1 MSTAARAAVAVA
13 VTTIA
18 VTGAWN
24 GDRSGDATSARHH
37 ARRHLTLEL
46 TDPTFAIAPNSPW
59 RSVYTVVGTIPD
71 VIPPTTTTTTS
82 TTTTTTT
89 APTTTARP
97 RPGGANPRPGRTT
110 STSTA
115 AAASTTTTV
124 APAPRVRANVRVVLY
139 RSIDERSE
147 LAATLAGEP
156 PNEIDTLELPA
167 DGALAVAGGATTLT
181 VEAPTITEPH
191 VLGALSMRL
200 PGLYPIRVELRVD
213 GRVVADHLT
222 FVERLASNP
231 PASSLNVAVLA
242 AVDDPGPQPS
252 SSQVAD
258 GRRDLAAIADVA
270 AGAAGPVSVAI
281 PPVLAAGLSADP
293 QLAASLSRAL
303 EGAELL
309 SLPAHEL
316 DPSSAVA
323 IGESATF
330 TRELREGE
338 DVLASALPEAPTSRS
353 AWVVTSPISAGAVAV
368 LRNLGFRLLLLDD
381 EMYKSLDGNIGGYQD
396 PTLAAEADV
405 GDGFMMSAVVV
416 SPSGR
421 FLDSEYLTSAGLT
434 AKDAAV
440 ALLAE
445 LLTTK
450 RELGGG
456 RRGVILATPDVGV
469 PDADV
474 VAAFTSLATDV
485 PDLKLVRLSA
495 IAGAIG
501 TMRANGGPVSLTLP
515 AVAGPDLADRQ
526 ARITLTQL
534 SADAAA
540 SMMLDDTKAEAWREE
555 LDTLL
560 STGLDD
566 ATVDDALARISA
578 EADAVRRSVK
588 GPAPFTFT
596 LTGRESVL
604 RLNLRN
610 DTDEPRRVLVRASS
624 PKLTFP
630 DGDQLV
636 ELAPSEITE
645 VKLPVVARSN
655 GTSSVE
661 VELFTPTLGQTVD
674 GPVVLT
680 ARVNALTG
688 LGQVITGG
696 AVLVLLSWW
705 FSHFRRRRRER
716 QGRGAPPRVTVP
728 TQDVSPDA
736 AEAIAG
742 SRPPPT
748 ETSSVPNP

>member
-1 MSTAARAAVAVA
+1 MSTAARAAVAMA

-18 VTGAWN
+18 VTGAWR
-24 GDRSGDATSARHH
+24 GDRPGEAQSAPLQP
-37 ARRHLTLEL
+37 RRQLSLEL
-46 TDPTFAIAPNSPW
+46 TDPTFAVAPDSPW
-59 RSVYTVVGTIPD
+59 RSVYTVTGTIPD
-71 VIPPTTTTTTS
+71 VIPPTTTTTT
-82 TTTTTTT
+82 TTTTSTTT

-97 RPGGANPRPGRTT
+97 GAGGANPRPGRTT

-115 AAASTTTTV
+115 PTTSTTPV
-124 APAPRVRANVRVVLY
+124 PRVRADVRIVLY
-139 RSIDERSE
+139 RSIDERE
-147 LAATLAGEP
+147 EFNATVAGDR

-167 DGALAVAGGATTLT
+167 DGALATADGATTLT
-181 VEAPTITEPH
+181 VEAPTTTDPK
-191 VLGALSMRL
+191 VPDALSMRL
-200 PGLYPIRVELRVD
+200 PGLYPIGVELRVD
-213 GRVVADHLT
+213 GKVVAEHLS
-222 FVERLASNP
+222 FVERLATDP
-231 PASSLNVAVLA
+231 PAASLNVAVLA
-242 AVDDPGPQPS
+242 ATDDPGPQPS
-252 SSQVAD
+252 PTEVAD
-258 GRRDLAAIADVA
+258 GRRELAEIADVA

-281 PPVLAAGLSADP
+281 PPVLASDLSADP
-293 QLAASLSRAL
+293 GLAASLSTAL

-323 IGESATF
+323 IGESDTF

-338 DVLASALPEAPTSRS
+338 DVLASTLPAAPTSRS
-353 AWVVTSPISAGAVAV
+353 AWVVTSPISAAAVAE
-368 LRNLGFRLLLLDD
+368 LRNLGFRLLLLDE
-381 EMYKSLDGNIGGYQD
+381 EMYSSLDGNIGGFQD

-405 GDGFMMSAVVV
+405 GDGFVMPAVVV

-434 AKDAAV
+434 AEDAAV
-440 ALLAE
+440 QLLGE

-450 RELGGG
+450 RELGAG
-456 RRGVILATPDVGV
+456 RRGVVLATPDVGV

-474 VAAFTSLATDV
+474 VAAFTSLAAEV
-485 PDLKLVRLSA
+485 PDLKLVPLSA

-501 TMRANGGPVSLTLP
+501 TMRANGGPVTLTLP
-515 AVAGPDLADRQ
+515 SAAGPDLAVRES
-526 ARITLTQL
+526 RITLTRL

-540 SMMLDDTKAEAWREE
+540 SMMLDETQAEAWREE

-566 ATVDDALARISA
+566 ATVDAALERISA
-578 EADAVRRSVK
+578 EAGDVRQSVS

-596 LTGRESVL
+596 LTGRKSVL

-610 DTDEPRRVLVRASS
+610 DADEPRRVLVRARS

-630 DGDQLV
+630 AGDLEV
-636 ELAPSEITE
+636 ELAPSGNTEIE
-645 VKLPVVARSN
+645 LPVVARSN

-661 VELFTPTLGQTVD
+661 VELLTPNLGQTVD

-705 FSHFRRRRRER
+705 FGHLRRRRRER
-716 QGRGAPPRVTVP
+716 LGRTAPPRAAAP
-728 TQDVSPDA
+728 TLEVSPDA
-736 AEAIAG
+736 AEAVAG
-742 SRPPPT
+742 SRSAPT